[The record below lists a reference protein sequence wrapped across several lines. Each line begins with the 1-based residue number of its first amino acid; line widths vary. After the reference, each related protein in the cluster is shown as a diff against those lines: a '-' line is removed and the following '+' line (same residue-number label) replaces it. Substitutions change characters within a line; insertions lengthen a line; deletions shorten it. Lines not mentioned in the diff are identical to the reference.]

1 MVHFVG
7 INIWASPVVRALL
20 FFALLILLAEIAAF
34 LAIMVVA
41 GFAWAFG
48 LVVFMSLAG
57 ALILRH
63 AGGNHIARVRAALG
77 EHRLSALRADG
88 SDVTMLIAGLLL
100 LLPGFIS
107 GFFGIL
113 LLGWSLMTGHR
124 RRRRTNEQA
133 DGVVDLDPQDWRTI
147 PDPDNAGPRL
157 PDRGNRDRGT

>member
-1 MVHFVG
+1 M
-7 INIWASPVVRALL
+7 VRALL
-20 FFALLILLAEIAAF
+20 FFALLSLLAEIAAF
-34 LAIMVVA
+34 LAVMAVT
-41 GFAWAFG
+41 GFVWAFG
-48 LVVFMSLAG
+48 LIVFMSFAG

-63 AGGNHIARVRAALG
+63 ASGIHIARVRTALG

-88 SDVTMLIAGLLL
+88 SGVTTLIAGLLL

-113 LLGWSLMTGHR
+113 LLGWSLMPGYR
-124 RRRRTNEQA
+124 RRQPANEQA

-147 PDPDNAGPRL
+147 PDPDNSGPRL